1 MAVTPPYLKQGDTI
15 GLVCPAGYMAPE
27 RFMKCKAALESW
39 GYQVRVGNTPGNQ
52 FHYFAGTDEERLAD
66 FQHMLDDDSVKAILC
81 GRGGYGVSRIIDRI
95 DWKYFKKH
103 PKWIIGYSDI
113 TLLHTHLQARLKTVS
128 LHSPMAGAF
137 NDVPEEDVY
146 LQSLRQALSGANM
159 KYQCAAHPLNRTG
172 KAEGQLVGGNL
183 SLLAH
188 SIGSDSE
195 FTSKGRILFIEDV
208 GEYIYN
214 ADRMLMQLKRAGKL
228 DNLAGLI
235 VGSFSDMKDTVIP
248 FGQEIYE
255 VIWDKVQE
263 YDYPVCFGFPVGH
276 TAENYAL
283 LHGAEHTL
291 SVKKDVVKL
300 KLI

>member
-1 MAVTPPYLKQGDTI
+1 MAVIPPYLKKGDTI
-15 GLVCPAGYMAPE
+15 GLVCPAGYMAPD
-27 RFMKCKAALESW
+27 RFQKCKAVLESW

-81 GRGGYGVSRIIDRI
+81 ARGGYGVSRIIDRI

-113 TLLHTHLQARLKTVS
+113 TLLHTHLQTRLKTVS

-146 LQSLRQALSGANM
+146 LQSLRQAISGAKL
-159 KYQCAAHPLNRTG
+159 KYECATHPLNRTG

-188 SIGSDSE
+188 SIGSVSE
-195 FTSKGRILFIEDV
+195 FSSKGRILFIEDV

-214 ADRMLMQLKRAGKL
+214 VDRMLMQLKRAGKL

-248 FGQEIYE
+248 FGQEIYD
-255 VIWDKVQE
+255 VIRDKVQE

-276 TAENYAL
+276 TTLNYAL
-283 LHGAEHTL
+283 QHGAGHVL

-300 KLI
+300 KLV

>member
-1 MAVTPPYLKQGDTI
+1 MAVTPPYLKKGDTI

-27 RFMKCKAALESW
+27 KFKQCITVLESW

-52 FHYFAGTDEERLAD
+52 FHYFAGTDEERLTD

-113 TLLHTHLQARLKTVS
+113 TLLHTHLQTKLKTVS

-137 NDVPEEDVY
+137 NDAPADDRY
-146 LQSLRQALSGANM
+146 LLSLQHALGGAKL
-159 KYQCAAHPLNRTG
+159 KYECNAHPLNRTG

-183 SLLAH
+183 SLLVH
-188 SIGSDSE
+188 SIGSASE

-228 DNLAGLI
+228 DNLAGLV

-248 FGQEIYE
+248 FGQDIYD

-283 LHGAEHTL
+283 QHGAQHML
-291 SVKKDVVKL
+291 SVKKEVVKL
-300 KLI
+300 KMI